1 MTARRARNGE
11 APAKSPRKPKARSAS
26 EARAQSTRQGE
37 ARAKST
43 PAGAAEPRTIG
54 IGSLVVDRLHRV
66 PRLVGGDAKAILRP
80 LAGGA
85 TSEVRVGGVVL
96 NHLGWAAAL
105 GLPVGVFGKQAD
117 DANGR
122 FLRAA
127 MDRLGIARQLVL
139 DGSASSFADIYVD
152 DAGGRA
158 IYMAPGA
165 TSETTP
171 QHIRTHHADWIAKA
185 ARVTTEVS
193 QLPLAA
199 VHEVLRIAHAAGVPT
214 VLDLDV
220 PPSDAVPGLG
230 DAKTLGAVLRLARV
244 LKPAKSAARE
254 LVPEAGGDALAIAEA
269 LRRRYGNDA
278 VVVTDG
284 AAGCAIS
291 AEGVSLRV
299 PGFAGTRVVDT
310 TGAGD
315 AFLGGLLVGLAAGM
329 DWKQTARLANA
340 CGAVCAEKL
349 GAFPDDP
356 LQARAAVLARFG
368 AKLPARFAP
377 APTPAAASEALDA
390 FDVALAELALLRGR
404 LAAGAFERAAA
415 LVQQAEAAG
424 GRLHVTGIGKPEHVA
439 RYAASLFASTGTP
452 AVFLHGT
459 EAIHG
464 SAGQVVAGDVVI
476 AISNSGETELVACVD
491 AVKALGARV
500 IAVTGN
506 PRSALAQR
514 AEVVL
519 DAGVARE
526 GGGLGLAPRASV
538 AAELLVLAALSA
550 ALERARGFTRADYR
564 ARHPAGALGKR
575 AAE

>member
-1 MTARRARNGE
+1 M
-11 APAKSPRKPKARSAS
+11 
-26 EARAQSTRQGE
+26 
-37 ARAKST
+37 
-43 PAGAAEPRTIG
+43 
-54 IGSLVVDRLHRV
+54 VVDRLHRV
-66 PRLVGGDAKAILRP
+66 PRLLGRDAKAILRP

-105 GLPVGVFGKQAD
+105 GLPVGIFGKQAD

-152 DAGGRA
+152 DDGGRA

-171 QHIRTHHADWIAKA
+171 QHVRAHHADWIAKA

-199 VHEVLRIAHAAGVPT
+199 VHEVLRIAQGAGVPT
-214 VLDLDV
+214 LLDLDV
-220 PPSDAVPGLG
+220 PPRDAVPGLG
-230 DAKTLGAVLRLARV
+230 DAKTLRAVLRMARV

-254 LVPEAGGDALAIAEA
+254 LAPGAGGDALAIAET
-269 LRRRYGNDA
+269 LRRQFGNEA

-284 AAGCAIS
+284 AAGCAIA
-291 AEGVSLRV
+291 AEGVALRV
-299 PGFAGTRVVDT
+299 PAFPVKRVVDT

-315 AFLGGLLVGLAAGM
+315 AFLGGLLVGLAAGFG
-329 DWKQTARLANA
+329 WEESARLANA
-340 CGAVCAEKL
+340 CGAVCCGKL

-356 LQARAAVLARFG
+356 VQARAAVLARFG
-368 AKLPARFAP
+368 RALPPGFVQAS
-377 APTPAAASEALDA
+377 TNAASEEALAA
-390 FDVALAELALLRGR
+390 FDVALAELGALRGR
-404 LAAGAFERAAA
+404 LGAEAFERAAA
-415 LVQQAEAAG
+415 LVQAAEAAG

-439 RYAASLFASTGTP
+439 RYAASLLASTGTP
-452 AVFLHGT
+452 AAFLHGT

-476 AISNSGETELVACVD
+476 AISNSGETELVASVD

-506 PRSALAQR
+506 PRSPLAAR
-514 AEVVL
+514 ADVVL

-538 AAELLVLAALSA
+538 AAELLVLASLSA

-564 ARHPAGALGKR
+564 ARHPAGALGKK